1 MSKLELNMKVV
12 SKFKGEI
19 NGITVSNEDVYYTLL
34 DLLEYL
40 TPENIPLT
48 KWSDFISDLIKA
60 FEDLKSSAIT
70 DSSSYVND
78 YTYVESLLTKS
89 VINITNIEEL
99 TDAINDIVETEGY
112 TEFEDIYNKL
122 KDGYYT
128 S

>member
-48 KWSDFISDLIKA
+48 K
-60 FEDLKSSAIT
+60 
-70 DSSSYVND
+70 
-78 YTYVESLLTKS
+78 
-89 VINITNIEEL
+89 
-99 TDAINDIVETEGY
+99 
-112 TEFEDIYNKL
+112 
-122 KDGYYT
+122 
-128 S
+128 

>member
-19 NGITVSNEDVYYTLL
+19 NGITVSNEDVYYTVL

-40 TPENIPLT
+40 TPENIPFT
-48 KWSDFISDLIKA
+48 KWSDFIANLIKA
-60 FEDLKSSAIT
+60 FENLKSSAIT
-70 DSSSYVND
+70 DSGNYVND

-89 VINITNIEEL
+89 VINVTDIDEL
-99 TDAINDIVETEGY
+99 TDAINDIVETDGY

-122 KDGYYT
+122 KEGYYT

>member
-1 MSKLELNMKVV
+1 MNKLELNMKVI

-19 NGITVSNEDVYYTLL
+19 NGITVSNEDVYYTVL

-40 TPENIPLT
+40 IPENIPFT
-48 KWSDFISDLIKA
+48 KWSDFIANLIKA
-60 FEDLKSSAIT
+60 FENLKSSAIT
-70 DSSSYVND
+70 DSGNYVND
-78 YTYVESLLTKS
+78 YTYVESILTKS
-89 VINITNIEEL
+89 VINVTDIDEL
-99 TDAINDIVETEGY
+99 TDAINDIVETDGY